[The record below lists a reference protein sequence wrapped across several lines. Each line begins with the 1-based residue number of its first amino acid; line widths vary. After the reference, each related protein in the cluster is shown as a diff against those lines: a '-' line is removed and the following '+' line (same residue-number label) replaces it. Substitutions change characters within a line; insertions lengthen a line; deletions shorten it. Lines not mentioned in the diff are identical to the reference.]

1 MIHKKRFGLKE
12 LGTDVKTEI
21 TAGITVFMTMA
32 YIIFVNP
39 AILSAAGVPFTGAA
53 VATCVG
59 AGLITFVM
67 GFVTNYPLALAPGMG
82 INAVVAFTIVGSLG
96 YSWQVAMGVICIE
109 GLIVLILSLSQLRRM
124 VMEAIPL
131 PIKHAI
137 GIAIGVFIAF
147 IGLVQ
152 GGIVVKNPATIVA
165 LGDLSSKESLLT
177 IVGLIITM
185 VLVTKRV
192 RGAILIG
199 ILASALIGITPL
211 FKLIPFPER
220 IVSLPGDFST
230 FFALDVKGA
239 LNLALAPLIFSL
251 FMTDFFDTMGTA
263 IGIGRKAG
271 FLDEMGMIPRL
282 RELLVVDSL
291 GAVAGGLFGCSSITC
306 YIESASGVTEGGR
319 SGLSVLVTSLLFFL
333 ALFLTPLIAVI
344 GGGVKIAEGVYR
356 YPVTAPALIIVG
368 FFMVSLVSEIDF
380 SDFDTGIPAFLT
392 IVMMPLTYNISY
404 GIGFGFISYTLI
416 KVFGGKGKEVHPVML
431 ITSLF
436 FAICFLLPAG
446 G

>member
-1 MIHKKRFGLKE
+1 
-12 LGTDVKTEI
+12 
-21 TAGITVFMTMA
+21 
-32 YIIFVNP
+32 
-39 AILSAAGVPFTGAA
+39 
-53 VATCVG
+53 
-59 AGLITFVM
+59 M

-96 YSWQVAMGVICIE
+96 YSWQIAMGVICIE

-165 LGDLSSKESLLT
+165 LGTLRSKESVLT

-199 ILASALIGITPL
+199 ILASALIGMTPL
-211 FKLIPFPER
+211 FKLIPYPER
-220 IVSLPGDFST
+220 IVSLPRDFST

-271 FLDEMGMIPRL
+271 FLD
-282 RELLVVDSL
+282 VDSL

-319 SGLSVLVTSLLFFL
+319 SGLSVLITSLLFFL
-333 ALFLTPLIAVI
+333 ALFLTPLISVI

-368 FFMVSLVSEIDF
+368 FFMVPHS
-380 SDFDTGIPAFLT
+380 
-392 IVMMPLTYNISY
+392 
-404 GIGFGFISYTLI
+404 
-416 KVFGGKGKEVHPVML
+416 
-431 ITSLF
+431 
-436 FAICFLLPAG
+436 
-446 G
+446 